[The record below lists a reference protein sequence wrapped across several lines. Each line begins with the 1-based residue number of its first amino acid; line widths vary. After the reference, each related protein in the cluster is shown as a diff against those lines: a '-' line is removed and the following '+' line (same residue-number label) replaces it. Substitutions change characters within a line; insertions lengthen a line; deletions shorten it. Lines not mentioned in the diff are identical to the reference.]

1 MGFPRAWS
9 IGFYLGVGCC
19 RSFLRCWG
27 STWTCSFAA
36 LPQHSSTPLSV
47 SLPLLISFFFLIKN
61 RFNIS
66 LNMFLQQSFPT
77 IAYSIAFSQ
86 DSFHIYSTIYPIIFF
101 GVLSSLTLFNRVF
114 CNTAWTLALSSNT
127 FSPLFSQHPFTLDL
141 SKTSLHC
148 CNASGDSVLWY
159 IYIYFFK

>member
-19 RSFLRCWG
+19 PPGLIPLLRY
-27 STWTCSFAA
+27 
-36 LPQHSSTPLSV
+36 HSTPKHASLSL
-47 SLPLLISFFFLIKN
+47 SPPLLISFFFLIKS

-66 LNMFLQQSFPT
+66 FNMFLQQSFPT

-159 IYIYFFK
+159 IYICLFHYFFK